1 MRFRAMRFRGVLWAL
16 SFVAMVVAPPAF
28 CQTGH
33 GTLTGSVT
41 DAQGRTL
48 QGAQITVEPGDV
60 TAVSDVQGLFTIT
73 ALLNGKYTV
82 TIKYQGF
89 TTLTQTVT
97 LGANQTIRID
107 AALKVAASTKM
118 FPEVYTQD
126 VKAER
131 SKRSI
136 GR

>member
-1 MRFRAMRFRGVLWAL
+1 MGFRAMRFRGVLWAI
-16 SFVAMVVAPPAF
+16 SFVAMVFSSPAF

-41 DAQGRTL
+41 DAQGGSL
-48 QGAQITVEPGDV
+48 AGAQITVEPGDV
-60 TAVSDVQGLFTIT
+60 TAVSDVQGLFTLT
-73 ALLNGKYTV
+73 ALLNGNYTV

-97 LGANQTIRID
+97 LSANQSIRID
-107 AALKVAASTKM
+107 AALKVAAST
-118 FPEVYTQD
+118 ENVQVYMQD